1 MKAMLLRVPKR
12 IDDTPL
18 SLGEVADP
26 KPGPNDILVRVNM
39 CGVCHTDLHQVEGE
53 LAMLQT
59 PVIPGHQIV
68 GTVGACGASAK
79 RFDIGSR
86 VGIAW
91 LHDTCGSC
99 DFCTTGRENLC
110 EVARFT
116 GWSVDGGYAEYTTIP
131 EDFAYP
137 VPDGFPDDQ
146 AAPLLCGGIIGY
158 RSLRISG
165 IQPGQRLGLYGFG
178 ASAHIA
184 IQVARHWG
192 CEVYVFTR
200 SQANRELARELGAVW
215 TGGAEDA
222 SPAKMHA
229 SIIFAPAGPLI
240 PAALEIL
247 EKGGTLAL
255 AGIYMTPVP
264 VMDYGKHLYD
274 ERCVHSVANA
284 TRRDGEELLA
294 LAAEIPIRTSVE
306 TFPLE
311 QANEALSALKTGK
324 ITGAAVLAVQYEPPA
339 SAGADVRA
347 T

>member
-1 MKAMLLRVPKR
+1 MKAMLLRVPKP
-12 IDDTPL
+12 IGDTPL
-18 SLGEVADP
+18 TLSEVAAP

-110 EVARFT
+110 EAARFT
-116 GWSVDGGYAEYTTIP
+116 GWSVDGGYSEYTTIP

-184 IQVARHWG
+184 IQVARYWG

-229 SIIFAPAGPLI
+229 SIIFAPAGPDS
-240 PAALEIL
+240 E
-247 EKGGTLAL
+247 TLL
-255 AGIYMTPVP
+255 
-264 VMDYGKHLYD
+264 
-274 ERCVHSVANA
+274 NQ
-284 TRRDGEELLA
+284 
-294 LAAEIPIRTSVE
+294 
-306 TFPLE
+306 FPE
-311 QANEALSALKTGK
+311 N
-324 ITGAAVLAVQYEPPA
+324 
-339 SAGADVRA
+339 R
-347 T
+347 